1 MKRFALVLAVAA
13 LAACTKGGQS
23 GSSSTTMQDTSH
35 QMMMSDT
42 SKHMMMADTSKHMM
56 MDSSKMMK
64 QPAPMTKKPARARTT
79 KRP

>member
-1 MKRFALVLAVAA
+1 MNRLAPVLAVVA

-64 QPAPMTKKPARARTT
+64 KPAPARTT
-79 KRP
+79 KKRP